1 MARTRL
7 PRSIRT
13 PVLVTV
19 GALAVVVFLVSF
31 FTEPDGDTT
40 ATPSPATSA
49 TSAVPAPTSAEA
61 VAPSPAAAPEPGD
74 EAAADLATLAA
85 LPDTEWIDD
94 GSYAGQR
101 DELFGDAW
109 SFDFDNNGCDA
120 RNDMLARDLTAISL
134 RGTEC
139 TVLTGALLDPY
150 TGETI
155 DFTRG
160 VSTSSEVQI
169 DHLLPLKAVYA
180 TGGQQLTPEKRAAIA
195 NDPINLLAVKGSENG
210 SKSDSLPSDWLPGFY
225 PDVSDRHDT
234 GQRVVWD
241 DLPSDTSLQCWYV
254 QELLPVFVAYELGVT
269 LQDRVAMSTVLE
281 TC

>member
-1 MARTRL
+1 MPRTRL

-13 PVLVTV
+13 PVVITV
-19 GALAVVVFLVSF
+19 GALAVAVFLVGY
-31 FTEPDGDTT
+31 FTDAGTDTT
-40 ATPSPATSA
+40 APSATPSASA
-49 TSAVPAPTSAEA
+49 TA
-61 VAPSPAAAPEPGD
+61 APSADPSTAAPGEQ
-74 EAAADLATLAA
+74 AAADLATLAA

-94 GSYAGQR
+94 GSYSGQR
-101 DELFGDAW
+101 EELFGSAW
-109 SFDFDNNGCDA
+109 SYDFDNNGCDA

-139 TVLTGALLDPY
+139 TVLTGTLLDPY
-150 TGETI
+150 TGETL

-169 DHLLPLKAVYA
+169 DHLLPLKAIYA
-180 TGGQQLTPEKRAAIA
+180 TGGQQWTPDKRAAIA

-225 PDVSDRHDT
+225 SDVSDRHDS

-241 DLPSDTSLQCWYV
+241 DLPTDTSLQCWYV